1 MIHEHT
7 VRHGNNPIPYPD
19 MTPEEKGFERYIL
32 LQDFSLGV
40 MQCRKTQVSA
50 FLEERPDALQLCKDL
65 LVDRGAADG

>member
-19 MTPEEKGFERYIL
+19 MTTGEKGFERYIFPSG
-32 LQDFSLGV
+32 FSGSV
-40 MQCRKTQVSA
+40 VWQEKTQFSA
-50 FLEERPDALQLCKDL
+50 FLEERPDTLQLCKDL